1 MGTRF
6 CQAQYL
12 ARTISGRPKWSEP
25 PSNSSEIIVRPT
37 LMAKTNW
44 RTAPWIKK
52 ITRPDWELFLDAC
65 GEVIDRFSLDAES
78 QLLSMTITQGIR
90 MNIANREVLSM
101 HGSLPTLILI
111 MLPNGERERLLGVS
125 ASNYFAFQGPQNAEG
140 VRIDPGLF
148 RSRWNELSEGL
159 ISSVQELVTRRK
171 SSPFRKYHIPDL
183 YRMATDVDFRKKALD
198 FLLGD
203 KGAWPGSVEVGETNY
218 WIFQA
223 NPKWYDAIGALRDHA
238 VDRWS
243 IDVHKQRIKPGDKA
257 ILWVTGKGGG
267 CCGLATVNTSV
278 QPMDQGSNAYARTPE
293 FAGVHDRVGI
303 TIDHNLWDRPI
314 SKAEAAAHLEGLKAG
329 IQGTTFKA
337 TKEQYDF
344 FLQRATQVKTSSMH
358 ELNTI
363 LYGPPGTG
371 KTFHSVT
378 HAVAI
383 IEQRS
388 LGHVM
393 AECEDETGRK
403 ALRERFERYMENGQ
417 VRSVTFHQSFAYED
431 FVEGIKPDVI
441 GTDTEAQV
449 TYTVKDGVFKQLC
462 AAASSAEKLQRESGH
477 AHPVITD
484 DVLEHAAFWKA
495 SIGYYTD
502 PEDDVI
508 YEYCMAN
515 DVFAMGWGEGVDL
528 KDAHSVEDMERLLRE
543 NNVSTDGRVLTF
555 LKYLRMQMKDGDVV
569 LVSEGNE
576 TIRAIGIVNG
586 PYFMDA
592 TAPIRFKQFRKV
604 RWVYKDIS
612 LPVRSVYG
620 NAFTQGTLWQLKLP
634 LMRLDQ
640 FKAAPT
646 SSSGNDQ
653 RFVLLIDEINR
664 GNIAGIFGELI
675 TLIERD
681 KRAGMEEA
689 AKVRLPYSKTEDFS
703 VPSNLHIIGTMN
715 TADRNV
721 EALDTALRRR
731 FSFVEMQSRP
741 ERVQQPD
748 GFAIRLQPLL
758 AAINGRIERLLDK
771 DHHIGHSYFMGIHR
785 ADDPEQAL
793 RRVFKNKVLPLLEEY
808 FHGDPRKLGAVLGPQ
823 WVKKREGSR
832 HKLFGKFDI
841 DDAAKDVFDVTD
853 PMEAGLDDFASIY
866 A

>member
-1 MGTRF
+1 
-6 CQAQYL
+6 
-12 ARTISGRPKWSEP
+12 
-25 PSNSSEIIVRPT
+25 
-37 LMAKTNW
+37 MAKANW
-44 RTAPWIKK
+44 QNARWIKK
-52 ITRPDWELFLDAC
+52 ITRPDWELFFDAC
-65 GEVIDRFSLDAES
+65 NEVIDHFNLEATNPV
-78 QLLSMTITQGIR
+78 LA
-90 MNIANREVLSM
+90 MNIHPSSFQGVLMNIGNRATIEMKLYPDTRVML
-101 HGSLPTLILI
+101 
-111 MLPNGERERLLGVS
+111 MLPKGATNRILKKGEIIQTFPFPRPTTADGT
-125 ASNYFAFQGPQNAEG
+125 
-140 VRIDPGLF
+140 RIAMATF
-148 RSRWNELSEGL
+148 RSKLNVLLPELIESAREQLTRW
-159 ISSVQELVTRRK
+159 K
-171 SSPFRKYHIPDL
+171 HSPFHRSHLPDL
-183 YRMATDVDFRKKALD
+183 YLMATDANFRRKALD
-198 FLLGD
+198 FMLED
-203 KGAWPGSVEVGETNY
+203 KGEWPGASTSTGPNY

-223 NPKWYDAIGALRDHA
+223 NPKWYDAVGALRDHA
-238 VDRWS
+238 VDRW
-243 IDVHKQRIKPGDKA
+243 IVAAHKQLIRPGDRA
-257 ILWVTGKGGG
+257 IIWVTGPDAG
-267 CCGLATVNTSV
+267 CYALVTVTSAVAPMPNESPAYTVNSSFNSIS
-278 QPMDQGSNAYARTPE
+278 G
-293 FAGVHDRVGI
+293 RVLI
-303 TIDHNLWDRPI
+303 TIDHNLWDRPV
-314 SKAEAAAHLEGLKAG
+314 LENSIDKTKLGLKAG
-329 IQGTTFKA
+329 NQGTTFSA

-344 FLQRATQVKTSSMH
+344 FLQLSKADQTNAMH
-358 ELNTI
+358 DLNTI

-383 IEQRS
+383 IEQRP
-388 LGHVM
+388 LEHVM
-393 AECEDETGRK
+393 AECEDEAGRK
-403 ALRERFERYMENGQ
+403 AVRERFERYMVNGQ
-417 VRSVTFHQSFAYED
+417 VRSVTFHQSFTYED

-441 GTDTEAQV
+441 GTNTEAQV

-477 AHPVITD
+477 AHPVIPD
-484 DVLEHAAFWKA
+484 DVLEKAAFWKA

-502 PEDDVI
+502 PEDDAI
-508 YEYCMAN
+508 YEHCMAN
-515 DVFAMGWGEGVDL
+515 DVFAMGWGEGVDM

-555 LKYLRMQMKDGDVV
+555 LKYLRFQMKDGDMV

-646 SSSGNDQ
+646 SSTSNDQ

-715 TADRNV
+715 TADRSV

-741 ERVQQPD
+741 ERVQQRE
-748 GFAIRLQPLL
+748 GFAIKLQPLL

-793 RRVFKNKVLPLLEEY
+793 RLVFKNKVLPLLEEY
-808 FHGDPRKLGAVLGPQ
+808 FYGDPRKLGAVLGPQ
-823 WVKKREGSR
+823 WVKKREGSQ
-832 HKLFGKFDI
+832 HKLFGTFDI

-853 PMEAGLDDFASIY
+853 PMEADLDDYASIY